1 MMGHTLARIIPAIE
15 QLIGNTIERLHAG
28 AGYRGHNAPP
38 DYTTPQSKGVAAPH
52 KSAARCGG
60 SAFEPVIGHLKNE
73 PSRLIRRDGHILLQP
88 VGLLLADI
96 FAALFVELRRPW
108 PVFGKLRRYARA
120 NARYRRC

>member
-1 MMGHTLARIIPAIE
+1 
-15 QLIGNTIERLHAG
+15 
-28 AGYRGHNAPP
+28 
-38 DYTTPQSKGVAAPH
+38 
-52 KSAARCGG
+52 
-60 SAFEPVIGHLKNE
+60 
-73 PSRLIRRDGHILLQP
+73 LLQP